1 VCTRALPRKLK
12 INIEYRNITLLAK
25 CFLLNLISSKFKRHG
40 KKGSKNRC
48 NESFA

>member
-1 VCTRALPRKLK
+1 LPRKFK

-25 CFLLNLISSKFKRHG
+25 IFLLNLISSKFKMHG

-48 NESFA
+48 NKSFA